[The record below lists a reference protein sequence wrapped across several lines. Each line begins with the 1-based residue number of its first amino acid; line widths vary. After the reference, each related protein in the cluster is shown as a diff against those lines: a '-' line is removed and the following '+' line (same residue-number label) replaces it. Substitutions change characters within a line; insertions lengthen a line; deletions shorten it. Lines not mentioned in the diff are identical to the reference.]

1 MCLRYFS
8 VKTVPAR
15 ERVTCVIHGLESP
28 GMQDWI
34 CIHSICLSALTFDDF
49 IGEFKKKWL
58 PKHWEDDI
66 RNKVIGMQG
75 DRTFWEWQNELRN
88 NNILLTGLLDHITLD
103 NLRKHFSDRFNN
115 DL

>member
-8 VKTVPAR
+8 IKTVPAGECIAR
-15 ERVTCVIHGLESP
+15 VIHSLESP

-34 CIHSICLSALTFDDF
+34 RIHAIHISALTFDNF

-58 PKHWEDDI
+58 PKNWEHDI
-66 RNKVIGMQG
+66 HNKVIGMQG

-88 NNILLTGLLDHITLD
+88 NNILLTGLPDHITLD